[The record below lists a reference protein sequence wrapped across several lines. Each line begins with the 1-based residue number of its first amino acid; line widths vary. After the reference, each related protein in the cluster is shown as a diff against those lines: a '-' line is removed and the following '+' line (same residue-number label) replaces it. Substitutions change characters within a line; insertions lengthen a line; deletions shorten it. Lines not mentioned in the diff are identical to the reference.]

1 MRSLDNICSQ
11 MELWWT
17 PVAHKFNLRPEING
31 VREVII
37 KAIDHRWMV
46 IEFQLDYPNDTVTVS
61 LLENHGFEES
71 FAGGIVTDFVNA
83 LNGEDYRF

>member
-17 PVAHKFNLRPEING
+17 PISFKFNLQPEING
-31 VREVII
+31 VRKVLINTL
-37 KAIDHRWMV
+37 DHRSMV
-46 IEFQLDYPNDTVTVS
+46 IEFQLDYPNDSVVVS
-61 LLENHGFEES
+61 LRENHGFEES
-71 FAGGIVTDFVNA
+71 LAGGIVTDFVNA

>member
-17 PVAHKFNLRPEING
+17 PVSFKFNLRPEING

-37 KAIDHRWMV
+37 KALDHRWMV
-46 IEFQLDYPNDTVTVS
+46 IEFELDYPNDTVTVS

-71 FAGGIVTDFVNA
+71 LAGGIVTDFVNA